1 MKFLFLKDCI
11 IAKPSHY
18 LIRDETL
25 YIMFLKK
32 ILIHFNM
39 DFDKTEK
46 AFSLIAI
53 DSHCASSSNLFHGQI
68 AQIYIDQLR
77 DPENKKCSP

>member
-1 MKFLFLKDCI
+1 MMGDWKG
-11 IAKPSHY
+11 
-18 LIRDETL
+18 TN
-25 YIMFLKK
+25 K

-53 DSHCASSSNLFHGQI
+53 DFAIGD
-68 AQIYIDQLR
+68 IYVD
-77 DPENKKCSP
+77 